1 MLYNTIELVGARHWA
16 PCVWQEFRRRQPG
29 GTEFYGAVPKHS
41 ATFAWSELCATLG
54 SPGRLRKL
62 TEKLCHLARRLPV
75 FFAKVNNFFSELQI
89 FHSPP
94 RRNAFYVQLVV
105 QRSV

>member
-1 MLYNTIELVGARHWA
+1 M
-16 PCVWQEFRRRQPG
+16 WQEFRCRQPG

-54 SPGRLRKL
+54 SPGRQRKM
-62 TEKLCHLARRLPV
+62 TEKLCHCR
-75 FFAKVNNFFSELQI
+75 FFCQSESLLFRASEI

-94 RRNAFYVQLVV
+94 RRNAFYVQLDAQHNV
-105 QRSV
+105 QGV